1 MSNIKLKVQTP
12 QIALSAKTG
21 IDVIQYG
28 TLTVGETT
36 TLAAGEN
43 ATISNSGTVENA
55 VLNFGIPK
63 GHDGTNIGIA
73 TTNEAIAG
81 VVDNKAMTPLK
92 TKKAI
97 EQGTNVFTAL
107 NAFRAN
113 IIVSNGTAAGSQ
125 GQIVLGV
132 KPRTATVQANI
143 ISSTTGALNYNATET
158 TGHYFK
164 IGNNIATTSITSNE
178 SETAIFSHNAF
189 EFARITNVGVAKWLG
204 NANTATKLETART
217 INGVAFDGTKD
228 ITIYNTEGHLVFPNG
243 AEFWIG

>member
-1 MSNIKLKVQTP
+1 
-12 QIALSAKTG
+12 
-21 IDVIQYG
+21 
-28 TLTVGETT
+28 
-36 TLAAGEN
+36 
-43 ATISNSGTVENA
+43 
-55 VLNFGIPK
+55 
-63 GHDGTNIGIA
+63 
-73 TTNEAIAG
+73 
-81 VVDNKAMTPLK
+81 MTPLK
-92 TKKAI
+92 TKEAI

>member
-81 VVDNKAMTPLK
+81 VVDTKAMTPLK
-92 TKKAI
+92 TKEAI

-107 NAFRAN
+107 NTFRAN
-113 IIVSNGTAAGSQ
+113 IKVSNGTAAGS
-125 GQIVLGV
+125 GGRIDFGIS
-132 KPRTATVQANI
+132 PAAETVQAR
-143 ISSTTGALNYNATET
+143 ISADALGGLLYHTSTNQPHVFRIGTNNDVLSIRDDTLKMSLISYN
-158 TGHYFK
+158 
-164 IGNNIATTSITSNE
+164 
-178 SETAIFSHNAF
+178 NAF
-189 EFARITNVGVAKWLG
+189 ATVTHAGVAKWLG
-204 NANTATKLETART
+204 NAKTATKLETSRT